1 MTERDRKKDTTETVD
16 ENLRNAIA
24 ADLMR
29 SFRFNGK

>member
-1 MTERDRKKDTTETVD
+1 MTERDPKKDAIEKID
-16 ENLRNAIA
+16 ENMRNAIA